1 MNDLKLF
8 TIDRMSSILIDH
20 ARLLEVRQV
29 FLDEGISVAEWAR
42 DRRFSPA
49 LVYSILRGRIHA
61 TRGQSHQI
69 AVALGL
75 KKGTN
80 HLGMKNIETGADATP
95 TQP

>member
-1 MNDLKLF
+1 MNNLNLF
-8 TIDRMSSILIDH
+8 TIEHMGSILIDH

-42 DRRFSPA
+42 ERRFSCA
-49 LVYSILRGRIHA
+49 LVYSVLRGRIHA

-80 HLGMKNIETGADATP
+80 RLGMKSIESGADQTP